1 MDKQWIPGLFLNWK
15 IFKEFIPYIDLKNP
29 VAFFKK
35 KYKFLRYFPLL
46 HGIKNL
52 KNNPMPDFFIF
63 LDQNSE
69 ALLEIKKLRIPL
81 IGLVDTNMNPSNFL
95 YQFFGNN
102 DSIKNI
108 KFFFKF
114 LKETIVDG
122 RLKEKY
128 QFFYYF
134 LNKVKNKLIVYE
146 T

>member
-1 MDKQWIPGLFLNWK
+1 
-15 IFKEFIPYIDLKNP
+15 
-29 VAFFKK
+29 
-35 KYKFLRYFPLL
+35 
-46 HGIKNL
+46 
-52 KNNPMPDFFIF
+52 MPDFFIF